1 MNMFTVTNQGVIT
14 VDTSSVRSDF
24 EQAYKTALGT
34 TLNTDVS
41 TAAGQLIANDT
52 TMVTTAQQECVAIA
66 NESNPYYATG
76 QALDVAAAFWGYYRK
91 QGVPTTVV
99 ATLTGSSGV
108 AIPAGAIVSDGTN
121 QYTLLDATSIP
132 STGSVSAEFQ
142 CTTTG
147 PIECPAGT
155 LTEIITTI
163 SGWDSVTNPTAGI
176 VGYNS
181 ENDNVFRDRITANF
195 LNKRARAILGA
206 IIDNVAAID
215 NVVSVV
221 GGENPADE
229 TSTVNGIEMPPHSI
243 YLTVLGGNDATI
255 AQVIAQQKTMGAE
268 TVGNT
273 QVAYTDPRIGYQY
286 TYNIYRPTVVPIY
299 VQVQYTA
306 NAYTPANADTQ
317 IMGLISEYVTNNPFK
332 IGQTISGNMFGVALA
347 EYNKV
352 DLLAIK
358 VSTDNSTWTDYVNIS
373 QTQVAV
379 LSTGGTSTIAE

>member
-1 MNMFTVTNQGVIT
+1 MSMFTVTNQGVIT

-99 ATLTGSSGV
+99 ATLTGSSGTS
-108 AIPAGAIVSDGTN
+108 IPSGSIVSDGTH
-121 QYTLLDATSIP
+121 QYVLLDATSIP
-132 STGSVSAEFQ
+132 STGTVSAEFQ
-142 CTTTG
+142 CKTPG

-155 LTEIITTI
+155 LTTIVTTI
-163 SGWDSVTNPTAGI
+163 SGWDGITNPMAGI
-176 VGYNS
+176 VGYDT
-181 ENDNVFRDRITANF
+181 ENDNMFRDRITANF

-206 IIDNVAAID
+206 IIDNVAAIND
-215 NVVSVV
+215 VVSVV
-221 GGENPADE
+221 GGENPTDA
-229 TSTVNGIEMPPHSI
+229 TATVNGIEMPPHSI
-243 YLTVLGGNDATI
+243 YLTVLGGNDAAI
-255 AQVIAQQKTMGAE
+255 AQVIAQQKTMGAG

-273 QVAYTDPRIGYQY
+273 QVAYTDPSINYQY
-286 TYNIYRPTVVPIY
+286 RYKIFRPTIVPIY
-299 VQVQYTA
+299 IQVQYTP

-317 IMGLISEYVTNNPFK
+317 IMGLITEYVNDDPFK
-332 IGQTISGNMFGVALA
+332 VGQTVSGNKLAIALA

-352 DLLAIK
+352 DLLAVK
-358 VSTDNSTWTDYVNIS
+358 VSTDNATWADYVTID

-379 LSTGGTSTIAE
+379 LNTNGTSTIAE

>member
-1 MNMFTVTNQGVIT
+1 MSTFTVTNQGVIT
-14 VDTSSVRSDF
+14 VDTSEIRADF
-24 EQAYKTALGT
+24 EQAYMAALGAN
-34 TLNTDVS
+34 LNTDVS
-41 TAAGQLIANDT
+41 TAAGQLITADT
-52 TMVTTAQQECVAIA
+52 RAITTAQQECVNMA
-66 NESNPYYATG
+66 NQNNVYYATG
-76 QALDVAAAFWGYYRK
+76 QALDVAASFYGYYRK

-99 ATLTGSSGV
+99 ATLTGSSGT
-108 AIPAGAIVSDGTN
+108 AIPAGAIVSDGTY
-121 QYTLLDATSIP
+121 QYALLDATVIP
-132 STGSVSAEFQ
+132 TSGSVSAEFQ

-155 LTEIITTI
+155 LTTIVTTI
-163 SGWDSVTNPTAGI
+163 SGWDGVTNAYAGI

-215 NVVSVV
+215 NVMSVV
-221 GGENPADE
+221 GGENPSDDTA
-229 TSTVNGIEMPPHSI
+229 TVNGIEMPPHSI

-268 TVGNT
+268 TIGNT

-286 TYNIYRPTVVPIY
+286 TYKIYRPTIVPIY
-299 VQVQYTA
+299 VQVQYTT

-317 IMGLISEYVTNNPFK
+317 IMGLISEYVANNPFK
-332 IGQTISGNMFGVALA
+332 IGQTISGNMLGVALA

-358 VSTDNSTWTDYVNIS
+358 VSTDNSTWSDYITIS

-379 LSTGGTSTIAE
+379 LSTDGTSTIAE

>member
-1 MNMFTVTNQGVIT
+1 MSLFTVTNQGVIT
-14 VDTSSVRSDF
+14 VDTTEVLADF
-24 EQAYKTALGT
+24 QQAYTAALGAN
-34 TLNTDVS
+34 LNTDVS
-41 TAAGQLIANDT
+41 TAAGQLITADT
-52 TMVTTAQQECVAIA
+52 RAITTAQQECVNMA
-66 NESNPYYATG
+66 NQNNVYYATG
-76 QALDVAAAFWGYYRK
+76 QALDVAAAFYGYYRK

-221 GGENPADE
+221 GGENPIDE
-229 TSTVNGIEMPPHSI
+229 TAIVNGIEMPPHSI

-255 AQVIAQQKTMGAE
+255 AQVIAEQKTMGAE

-317 IMGLISEYVTNNPFK
+317 IMGLISEYVINNPFK

>member
-1 MNMFTVTNQGVIT
+1 MSMFTVTNQGVIT

-34 TLNTDVS
+34 NLNTDVS
-41 TAAGQLIANDT
+41 TAAGQLITNDT

-76 QALDVAAAFWGYYRK
+76 QALDVAAAFYGYYRK

-121 QYTLLDATSIP
+121 QYSLLDATSIP

-221 GGENPADE
+221 GGENPIDE
-229 TSTVNGIEMPPHSI
+229 TAIVNGIEMPPHSI

-255 AQVIAQQKTMGAE
+255 AQVIAEQKTMGAE

-317 IMGLISEYVTNNPFK
+317 IMGLISEYVINNPFK

>member
-1 MNMFTVTNQGVIT
+1 MSMFTVTNQGVIT

-34 TLNTDVS
+34 NLNTDVS

-76 QALDVAAAFWGYYRK
+76 QALDIAAAFWGYYRK

-99 ATLTGSSGV
+99 ATLTGSSGTS
-108 AIPAGAIVSDGTN
+108 IPAGSIVSDGTH
-121 QYTLLDATSIP
+121 QYVLLGATSIP
-132 STGSVSAEFQ
+132 STGTVSAEFQ
-142 CTTTG
+142 CQTPG

-155 LTEIITTI
+155 LTTIVTTI
-163 SGWDSVTNPTAGI
+163 SGWDSVTNPTDGI
-176 VGYNS
+176 VGYNT
-181 ENDNVFRDRITANF
+181 ENDNMFRDRITANF

-206 IIDNVAAID
+206 IIDNVAAIND
-215 NVVSVV
+215 VVSVV
-221 GGENPADE
+221 GGENPTNA
-229 TSTVNGIEMPPHSI
+229 TAIVNGIEMPPHSI
-243 YLTVLGGNDATI
+243 YLTVLGGNDAEI

-273 QVAYTDPRIGYQY
+273 QVAYTDPRINYQY
-286 TYNIYRPTVVPIY
+286 TYKIFRPTIVPIY
-299 VQVQYTA
+299 VQVQYTP

-317 IMGLISEYVTNNPFK
+317 IMGLITEYVNEDPFK
-332 IGQTISGNMFGVALA
+332 VGQTVSGNKLAVALA

-352 DLLAIK
+352 DLLAVK
-358 VSTDNSTWTDYVNIS
+358 VSTDNATWQDYVSID

-379 LSTGGTSTIAE
+379 LQTNGTSTIEE